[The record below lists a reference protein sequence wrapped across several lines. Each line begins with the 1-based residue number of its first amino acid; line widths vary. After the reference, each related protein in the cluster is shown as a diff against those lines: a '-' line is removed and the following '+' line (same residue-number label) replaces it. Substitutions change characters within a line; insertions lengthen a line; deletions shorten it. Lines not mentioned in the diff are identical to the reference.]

1 VVPVSVFYN
10 RLYEAS
16 MDSVNWQ
23 KDFMCS
29 ADRLDPYKHIGQVRA
44 EINEEILK
52 AIQLLQNNGYD
63 VYRRKE

>member
-1 VVPVSVFYN
+1 
-10 RLYEAS
+10 
-16 MDSVNWQ
+16 MDSINNWQ

-29 ADRLDPYKHIGQVRA
+29 ADRLDSYKHIGQIRA

-63 VYRRKE
+63 VYRRKA